1 MTPFKWMLHLEET
14 LKICNSLLRQSMS
27 RWSIKSKSFRIIEYL
42 VIFNVLDIGVVLGL
56 GVIGKVLIIVYLGWL
71 IICLE
76 RRTFQLTR
84 LF

>member
-1 MTPFKWMLHLEET
+1 
-14 LKICNSLLRQSMS
+14 
-27 RWSIKSKSFRIIEYL
+27 

-84 LF
+84 LFWN